1 MYQVSEAY
9 KEAMHER
16 VQCFRMRGTIGDA
29 SFTDQN
35 ILAGSFSI
43 TNQCSSN
50 DNIELGQVY
59 IGELNAT
66 FMNVPIGRYNWK
78 GKEII
83 PYFGLKLHD
92 GTYEDI
98 PLGVFTIDSA
108 EWTESGVV
116 VKAYDHMALLDTPCN
131 RVVTEVTPYECTQ
144 IITEETGVVFATP
157 EAEFETFA
165 NGTTMMSETTTNDV
179 ETWRDL
185 VSWLAQACGC
195 FATADREGNIVFR
208 QYGTTVVDTLDDKH
222 RFTGSSFSDFETRFT
237 GISVVN
243 MSDSTTSYYGVEPDD
258 GLTMNL
264 GSNPFLQYGVAET
277 LEGMRREV
285 LNALQNICYVPFKV
299 KAIGNPAYDLGDV
312 LVFGDGIADASKLYC
327 ITKYVFKYNGEY
339 EMTGVGKDPALSNAK
354 SKTDKNLIGILSNTS
369 ENALVHYRFTNTE
382 DINMGDGTR
391 NLVASIRFATATK
404 ESEVS
409 LRAEILLDVTRS
421 NHNDVNAYKLREITV
436 SNPPEITEVQDET
449 EALKDGFTNLNDRVT
464 EIENILRFPEPVI
477 VTVGYTLNGTEIDY
491 HPVETYFIEGKHIL
505 SLYYYIGNVK
515 ANTIY
520 TWGILLKING
530 GSVHIDENSVH
541 AVIEG
546 MGLAGTGSWD
556 GTLNAD
562 EKFEAIEFSQ
572 LMSDFTDDAV
582 IRPIIHTPVGFN
594 DRFSFDFTSV
604 LKGFTDSGMAS
615 NIVKYYVLSDSEGNP
630 EIDETYV
637 TIRNDDAF
645 ILKQDFV
652 LESKSSSVDV
662 GFLQV
667 IDIYGKFSEIVV
679 LNSVEIT

>member
-1 MYQVSEAY
+1 M
-9 KEAMHER
+9 
-16 VQCFRMRGTIGDA
+16 
-29 SFTDQN
+29 
-35 ILAGSFSI
+35 
-43 TNQCSSN
+43 
-50 DNIELGQVY
+50 
-59 IGELNAT
+59 
-66 FMNVPIGRYNWK
+66 
-78 GKEII
+78 
-83 PYFGLKLHD
+83 
-92 GTYEDI
+92 
-98 PLGVFTIDSA
+98 
-108 EWTESGVV
+108 
-116 VKAYDHMALLDTPCN
+116 
-131 RVVTEVTPYECTQ
+131 
-144 IITEETGVVFATP
+144 
-157 EAEFETFA
+157 
-165 NGTTMMSETTTNDV
+165 
-179 ETWRDL
+179 
-185 VSWLAQACGC
+185 
-195 FATADREGNIVFR
+195 FR

-369 ENALVHYRFTNTE
+369 ENALVHYLFTNT
-382 DINMGDGTR
+382 DVINIGDNTR

-421 NHNDVNAYKLREITV
+421 NHNDVNAYKLCEITV

-464 EIENILRFPEPVI
+464 EIENLLRFPEPVI

-562 EKFEAIEFSQ
+562 EKFEAIEFSH

-604 LKGFTDSGMAS
+604 LKGFTDYGMAS
-615 NIVKYYVLSDSEGNP
+615 NIVKYYVLSDSEGNS

-652 LESKSSSVDV
+652 LESKSSLVDV

-667 IDIYGKFSEIVV
+667 IDIYGEFSEIVV

>member
-78 GKEII
+78 GKEIT
-83 PYFGLKLHD
+83 PYFGLKLSD

-157 EAEFETFA
+157 EAEFEAFA

-436 SNPPEITEVQDET
+436 SNPPEISEVQDET
-449 EALKDGFTNLNDRVT
+449 ESLKDGFTNLNDRVT

-604 LKGFTDSGMAS
+604 LKGFTDCGMAS

-667 IDIYGKFSEIVV
+667 IDIYGEFSEIVV

>member
-436 SNPPEITEVQDET
+436 SNPPEISEVQDET
-449 EALKDGFTNLNDRVT
+449 ESLKDGFTNLNDRVT

-562 EKFEAIEFSQ
+562 EKFEAIEFSH
-572 LMSDFTDDAV
+572 LMSDFTDVAV

-604 LKGFTDSGMAS
+604 LKGFTDCGMAS

>member
-78 GKEII
+78 GKEIT
-83 PYFGLKLHD
+83 PYFGLKLSD

-157 EAEFETFA
+157 EAEFEAFA

-436 SNPPEITEVQDET
+436 SNPPEISEVQDET
-449 EALKDGFTNLNDRVT
+449 ESLKDGFTNLNDRVT

-572 LMSDFTDDAV
+572 LISDFTDDAV

-604 LKGFTDSGMAS
+604 LKGFTDCGMAS

-667 IDIYGKFSEIVV
+667 IDIYGEFSEIVV